1 MSNPNVEPLAQK
13 YAVAARVP
21 DPEIYFFHD
30 PNMTRLDDG
39 SLLIAAPQWGR
50 DRPQVERTLRMLLSG
65 DEAQTWEELPPLPYE
80 EATPFVLDGQLL
92 MFVQHT
98 SHRDFNIVSSD
109 DGGRTWSPPEMVL
122 AGSFWNISTA
132 MVARPEALYWA
143 MDYAIE
149 EEMDER
155 SRNCMVMVKY
165 DRSGS
170 PLDPDAW
177 SYSNA
182 VPRPELPDSLT
193 GSHFPPGGSPQIS
206 RDPPCAFGW
215 VEPNTVEINGRISVF
230 NRCTIDDYASTNIAG
245 VLEYEPDTDRLE
257 FQQFVS
263 WPGGQCKF
271 FVMHDQPNEM
281 YWLLSNLATNSHDLL
296 GWGHRMRESG
306 FMGGPGN
313 ERRWLFLHYSID
325 CLNWFPAGCVARWPS
340 HIKRSFM
347 YPSPVIA
354 GDDIIML
361 SRTSYEAGNQHDA
374 DLCTVHRIR
383 DFRSLAMDLHEG
395 GLHRRD

>member
-39 SLLIAAPQWGR
+39 SLLIAAPQWRR

-65 DEAQTWEELPPLPYE
+65 DEGQTWEELPPLPYE

-122 AGSFWNISTA
+122 EGSFWNISTA

-149 EEMDER
+149 EDMDER

-170 PLDPDAW
+170 PLDPDVW

-215 VEPNTVEINGRISVF
+215 IEPNTVEVNGRISVF
-230 NRCTIDDYASTNIAG
+230 NRCTIADYASTNIAG

-281 YWLLSNLATNSHDLL
+281 YLAPQQSGHQLPRSARL
-296 GWGHRMRESG
+296 G
-306 FMGGPGN
+306 
-313 ERRWLFLHYSID
+313 
-325 CLNWFPAGCVARWPS
+325 PS
-340 HIKRSFM
+340 HARVGLHGRLRQRA
-347 YPSPVIA
+347 PLALSPLQHRLPQLV
-354 GDDIIML
+354 
-361 SRTSYEAGNQHDA
+361 SRR
-374 DLCTVHRIR
+374 LCG
-383 DFRSLAMDLHEG
+383 SLAQPYQTEFHVSKPRD
-395 GLHRRD
+395 RRR